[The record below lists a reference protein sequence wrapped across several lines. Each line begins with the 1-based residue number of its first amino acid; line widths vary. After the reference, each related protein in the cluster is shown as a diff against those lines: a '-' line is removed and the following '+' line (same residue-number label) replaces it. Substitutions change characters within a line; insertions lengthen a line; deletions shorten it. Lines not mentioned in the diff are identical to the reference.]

1 MQGHSMRTAVRCQ
14 RGTSLVEAMATLA
27 VLSVG
32 LLGVLQV
39 NILASRQTG
48 LARRQAVATR
58 LARDLVDAL
67 ERLPY
72 GHPLL
77 AESGLEPSSSRFSDL
92 EAPEGLV
99 RLEEAVDSD
108 PLLSPLLGASQALL
122 RAEAQGRN
130 SPWQVAWR
138 VAPVRGEGGV
148 TEARRILVMVQYL
161 PPGSLPH
168 RVQLWVIKPNPAA
181 MGRTLAYM
189 PEI

>member
-1 MQGHSMRTAVRCQ
+1 MQGNSMRSAVRCR

-58 LARDLVDAL
+58 LARDMVDAL

-77 AESGLEPSSSRFSDL
+77 AESSLEPDSPRFSDL
-92 EAPEGLV
+92 EEPEGLV
-99 RLEEAVDSD
+99 RLEDALNAA
-108 PLLSPLLGASQALL
+108 PGLRPLLGASQALL
-122 RAEAQGRN
+122 RGEVQGRN

-148 TEARRILVMVQYL
+148 TEARRILVTVQYL

-181 MGRTLAYM
+181 MGRALAYI